1 MIKLIIGEK
10 GSGKTKQLV
19 GMINESCK
27 STDGNVVCIEKGMN
41 LTFDIDHKCRL
52 IDMDEFSI
60 SGYDMLYGFIA
71 GVLASNFDIQK
82 LYIDGILQIGGHDLE
97 GLGDLL
103 GELNILASDDTELII
118 TVSSNEAALPA
129 SVKQH
134 I

>member
-19 GMINESCK
+19 DMINESCK
-27 STDGNVVCIEKGMN
+27 SSEGNIVCIEKGMK

-60 SGYDMLYGFIA
+60 AGYDMLYGFVA
-71 GVLASNFDIQK
+71 GILAGNYDIEK

-103 GELNILASDDTELII
+103 GELDILASDDTELII
-118 TVSSNEAALPA
+118 TVSSDETLLPE

>member
-10 GSGKTKQLV
+10 GSGKTKQMV
-19 GMINESCK
+19 SMINEACQS
-27 STDGNVVCIEKGMN
+27 SDGNIVCIEKGMK

-52 IDMDEFSI
+52 VDMDEFSI

-71 GVLASNFDIQK
+71 GILAGNYDIQK
-82 LYIDGILQIGGHDLE
+82 LYIDGILQVGGHDLE

-103 GELNILASDDTELII
+103 GELDILASDDTEVII
-118 TVSSNEAALPA
+118 TISSDESTLPET
-129 SVKQH
+129 VKQH